1 MAYGIGQ
8 EIEELTELGVPALT
22 QMQSVNP
29 QLKYAL
35 ALQEATNIVNAAARE
50 RDMAMEQP
58 QPPQVVGQLE
68 QGLAER
74 LMPGAQQMAQQMPPQ
89 PMPMQ
94 PGVAGLPAPNMMM
107 AGGGIV
113 SFADG
118 GMPVGNNQPIPK
130 LMQKY
135 GSDVVMRFLEGQQ
148 RFRNIEGNVS
158 PQAREQ
164 FEMEKANFMS
174 GFPVEFIQDVLQTQS
189 GSLDISEEMASGGI
203 VGFAGPDGSYV
214 SKALMDSLIDAESG
228 GNPNA
233 VSRVGAQGL
242 TQVMPKTGRQPGFGV
257 TPLEDP
263 FDPEQNRA
271 FGEEYLSAMISRY
284 DGDVETALVAYNA
297 GYGNAD
303 NFLEAGKN
311 YDVLPRPGETRPYVD
326 KVLRNAETNSVKDLA
341 MSAADSAKDLIARRT
356 LNQEAETNNVRDR
369 AMSAADSAR
378 DLIARRTLN
387 QEAERG
393 DTSFS
398 MDGITNALENIVGA
412 TSSGERVSPG
422 EEAAIRRRALREEGV
437 PLGAPD
443 RELRMLLPELAESYD
458 AEQQAAAEAEMNLLD
473 AAQGRRD
480 AFFDLINKGMESS
493 EAEPVNYA
501 DEIGSAYRDLTGGAG
516 LNTLAQQMVAT
527 PTMAPVGVDAD
538 AEAEINLLNAA
549 QGRRD
554 SFLELLG
561 NAMGPAES
569 EEVSSYVPP
578 NKGDYGMVYGPGDML
593 RDANVP
599 NEYNPFSVLSPGN
612 ISDTVRSMRQKGAE
626 TVERRSALAEAN
638 PSLSTED
645 IAALDEQLQSNVT
658 SERNQTAPNLYQYG
672 TEDIVEEGQV
682 SPNLYQY
689 GTEEI
694 VEEDQNGNNV
704 VDEIIEQQM
713 ESEAIGGPGSDA
725 KYRTSEE
732 IIAAEE
738 GKDGVNTGSG
748 RYEVIGTDDNNLTA
762 QRPMSI
768 QEQYSQLTQPQSG
781 TEAFFDLLQTLG
793 GGAGRSKGYEAAG
806 IMQQAQ
812 DRDQLEQIEALA
824 LIEAQNR
831 ADAIDAQNQTD
842 QSRFID
848 RYIAANRGGEKTP
861 AQLGVEATQV
871 YLRANNIYAGQTN
884 RMADYSDQ
892 VSAILL
898 SPTNQLTL
906 AYNRAVRGEGP
917 QSQEAQAA
925 FAAILDQAQQVFE
938 AGQEVIN
945 E

>member
-74 LMPGAQQMAQQMPPQ
+74 LMPRAQQMAQQMPPQ

-341 MSAADSAKDLIARRT
+341 MSAADSAK
-356 LNQEAETNNVRDR
+356 
-369 AMSAADSAR
+369 

-725 KYRTSEE
+725 KFRTREE
-732 IIAAEE
+732 IIASEE
-738 GKDGVNTGSG
+738 GRDGVNTGSG

-812 DRDQLEQIEALA
+812 DRDQLEQVEALS

-831 ADAIDAQNQTD
+831 ADAITAQNQTD
-842 QSRFID
+842 MSRFVEN
-848 RYIAANRGGEKTP
+848 YITANAREGQTR
-861 AQLGVEATQV
+861 ADLFVEASQL
-871 YLRANNIYAGQTN
+871 YLTSRNIYAGQIDKA
-884 RMADYSDQ
+884 ADFRALVADRIADLADSRSRDYKRVRDAQGADSPE
-892 VSAILL
+892 AKALL
-898 SPTNQLTL
+898 N
-906 AYNRAVRGEGP
+906 EII
-917 QSQEAQAA
+917 QESRT
-925 FAAILDQAQQVFE
+925 IFE
-938 AGQEVIN
+938 AGETFGAN
-945 E
+945 

>member
-74 LMPGAQQMAQQMPPQ
+74 LMPRAQQMAQQMPPQ

-341 MSAADSAKDLIARRT
+341 MSAADSAK
-356 LNQEAETNNVRDR
+356 
-369 AMSAADSAR
+369 

-812 DRDQLEQIEALA
+812 DRDQLEQVEALS

-831 ADAIDAQNQTD
+831 ADAITAQNQTD
-842 QSRFID
+842 MSRFVEN
-848 RYIAANRGGEKTP
+848 YITANAREGQTR
-861 AQLGVEATQV
+861 ADLFVEASQL
-871 YLRANNIYAGQTN
+871 YLTSRNIYAGQIDKA
-884 RMADYSDQ
+884 ADFRALVADRIADLTDSRSRDYKRVRDAQGANSPE
-892 VSAILL
+892 AKALL
-898 SPTNQLTL
+898 DSII
-906 AYNRAVRGEGP
+906 
-917 QSQEAQAA
+917 QESRT
-925 FAAILDQAQQVFE
+925 IFE
-938 AGQEVIN
+938 AGEEFGAN
-945 E
+945 

>member
-74 LMPGAQQMAQQMPPQ
+74 LMPRAQQMAQQMPPQ

-341 MSAADSAKDLIARRT
+341 MSAADSA
-356 LNQEAETNNVRDR
+356 
-369 AMSAADSAR
+369 R

-561 NAMGPAES
+561 NAMEPAES

-626 TVERRSALAEAN
+626 TVERRRALAEAN

-713 ESEAIGGPGSDA
+713 ESEAKGVPGSDA
-725 KYRTSEE
+725 KFRTREE

-738 GKDGVNTGSG
+738 GRDGVNTGSG
-748 RYEVIGTDDNNLTA
+748 RYEVIGTGDNNSIA

-812 DRDQLEQIEALA
+812 DRDQLEQVEALS

-831 ADAIDAQNQTD
+831 ADAITAQNQTD
-842 QSRFID
+842 MSRFVEN
-848 RYIAANRGGEKTP
+848 YITANASEEQTR
-861 AQLGVEATQV
+861 ADLFVEASQL
-871 YLRANNIYAGQTN
+871 YLTSRNIYAGQIDKA
-884 RMADYSDQ
+884 ADFRALVADRIADLTDSRSRDYKRVRDAQGANSPE
-892 VSAILL
+892 AKALL
-898 SPTNQLTL
+898 DSII
-906 AYNRAVRGEGP
+906 
-917 QSQEAQAA
+917 QESRT
-925 FAAILDQAQQVFE
+925 IFE
-938 AGQEVIN
+938 AGEEFGAN
-945 E
+945 

>member
-74 LMPGAQQMAQQMPPQ
+74 LMPRAQQMAQQMPPQ

-356 LNQEAETNNVRDR
+356 LNQEAE
-369 AMSAADSAR
+369 
-378 DLIARRTLN
+378 
-387 QEAERG
+387 RG

-501 DEIGSAYRDLTGGAG
+501 DVWVSTHH
-516 LNTLAQQMVAT
+516 QQCLQKILVSCQ
-527 PTMAPVGVDAD
+527 
-538 AEAEINLLNAA
+538 NYLL
-549 QGRRD
+549 
-554 SFLELLG
+554 LE
-561 NAMGPAES
+561 P
-569 EEVSSYVPP
+569 
-578 NKGDYGMVYGPGDML
+578 
-593 RDANVP
+593 
-599 NEYNPFSVLSPGN
+599 
-612 ISDTVRSMRQKGAE
+612 
-626 TVERRSALAEAN
+626 
-638 PSLSTED
+638 
-645 IAALDEQLQSNVT
+645 
-658 SERNQTAPNLYQYG
+658 
-672 TEDIVEEGQV
+672 
-682 SPNLYQY
+682 
-689 GTEEI
+689 
-694 VEEDQNGNNV
+694 
-704 VDEIIEQQM
+704 
-713 ESEAIGGPGSDA
+713 
-725 KYRTSEE
+725 
-732 IIAAEE
+732 
-738 GKDGVNTGSG
+738 
-748 RYEVIGTDDNNLTA
+748 
-762 QRPMSI
+762 
-768 QEQYSQLTQPQSG
+768 
-781 TEAFFDLLQTLG
+781 
-793 GGAGRSKGYEAAG
+793 
-806 IMQQAQ
+806 
-812 DRDQLEQIEALA
+812 
-824 LIEAQNR
+824 
-831 ADAIDAQNQTD
+831 
-842 QSRFID
+842 
-848 RYIAANRGGEKTP
+848 
-861 AQLGVEATQV
+861 
-871 YLRANNIYAGQTN
+871 
-884 RMADYSDQ
+884 
-892 VSAILL
+892 
-898 SPTNQLTL
+898 
-906 AYNRAVRGEGP
+906 
-917 QSQEAQAA
+917 
-925 FAAILDQAQQVFE
+925 
-938 AGQEVIN
+938 
-945 E
+945 

>member
-341 MSAADSAKDLIARRT
+341 MSAADSA
-356 LNQEAETNNVRDR
+356 
-369 AMSAADSAR
+369 R

-626 TVERRSALAEAN
+626 TAERRRALAEAN

-704 VDEIIEQQM
+704 VDEIINQQ
-713 ESEAIGGPGSDA
+713 ERNEAIGGPGSDA
-725 KYRTSEE
+725 KFRTREE

-738 GKDGVNTGSG
+738 GRDGVNTGSG

-812 DRDQLEQIEALA
+812 DRDQLEQVEALS

-831 ADAIDAQNQTD
+831 ADAITAQNQTD
-842 QSRFID
+842 MSRFVEN
-848 RYIAANRGGEKTP
+848 YITANAREGQTR
-861 AQLGVEATQV
+861 ADLFVEASQL
-871 YLRANNIYAGQTN
+871 YLTSRNIYAGQIDKA
-884 RMADYSDQ
+884 ADFRALVADRIADLADSRSRDYKRVRDAQGADSPE
-892 VSAILL
+892 AKALL
-898 SPTNQLTL
+898 N
-906 AYNRAVRGEGP
+906 EII
-917 QSQEAQAA
+917 QESRT
-925 FAAILDQAQQVFE
+925 IFE
-938 AGQEVIN
+938 AGETFGAN
-945 E
+945 

>member
-1 MAYGIGQ
+1 
-8 EIEELTELGVPALT
+8 
-22 QMQSVNP
+22 
-29 QLKYAL
+29 
-35 ALQEATNIVNAAARE
+35 
-50 RDMAMEQP
+50 
-58 QPPQVVGQLE
+58 
-68 QGLAER
+68 
-74 LMPGAQQMAQQMPPQ
+74 
-89 PMPMQ
+89 
-94 PGVAGLPAPNMMM
+94 
-107 AGGGIV
+107 
-113 SFADG
+113 
-118 GMPVGNNQPIPK
+118 
-130 LMQKY
+130 
-135 GSDVVMRFLEGQQ
+135 
-148 RFRNIEGNVS
+148 
-158 PQAREQ
+158 
-164 FEMEKANFMS
+164 
-174 GFPVEFIQDVLQTQS
+174 
-189 GSLDISEEMASGGI
+189 
-203 VGFAGPDGSYV
+203 
-214 SKALMDSLIDAESG
+214 
-228 GNPNA
+228 
-233 VSRVGAQGL
+233 
-242 TQVMPKTGRQPGFGV
+242 MPKTGRQPGFGV

-326 KVLRNAETNSVKDLA
+326 KVLRNAETNSVKDL
-341 MSAADSAKDLIARRT
+341 
-356 LNQEAETNNVRDR
+356 

-626 TVERRSALAEAN
+626 TAERRRALAEAN

-672 TEDIVEEGQV
+672 TEDIVEEL
-682 SPNLYQY
+682 S
-689 GTEEI
+689 
-694 VEEDQNGNNV
+694 
-704 VDEIIEQQM
+704 
-713 ESEAIGGPGSDA
+713 
-725 KYRTSEE
+725 
-732 IIAAEE
+732 
-738 GKDGVNTGSG
+738 
-748 RYEVIGTDDNNLTA
+748 
-762 QRPMSI
+762 
-768 QEQYSQLTQPQSG
+768 
-781 TEAFFDLLQTLG
+781 
-793 GGAGRSKGYEAAG
+793 
-806 IMQQAQ
+806 
-812 DRDQLEQIEALA
+812 
-824 LIEAQNR
+824 LIH
-831 ADAIDAQNQTD
+831 I
-842 QSRFID
+842 
-848 RYIAANRGGEKTP
+848 
-861 AQLGVEATQV
+861 
-871 YLRANNIYAGQTN
+871 
-884 RMADYSDQ
+884 
-892 VSAILL
+892 
-898 SPTNQLTL
+898 
-906 AYNRAVRGEGP
+906 
-917 QSQEAQAA
+917 
-925 FAAILDQAQQVFE
+925 
-938 AGQEVIN
+938 
-945 E
+945 

>member
-341 MSAADSAKDLIARRT
+341 MSAADSA
-356 LNQEAETNNVRDR
+356 
-369 AMSAADSAR
+369 R

-672 TEDIVEEGQV
+672 TE
-682 SPNLYQY
+682 
-689 GTEEI
+689 EI

-812 DRDQLEQIEALA
+812 DRDQLEQVEALS

-831 ADAIDAQNQTD
+831 ADAITAQNQTD
-842 QSRFID
+842 MSRFVEN
-848 RYIAANRGGEKTP
+848 YITANAREGQTR
-861 AQLGVEATQV
+861 ADLFVEASQL
-871 YLRANNIYAGQTN
+871 YLTSRNIYAGQIDKA
-884 RMADYSDQ
+884 ADFRALVADRIADLTDSRSRDYKRVRDAQGANSPE
-892 VSAILL
+892 AKALL
-898 SPTNQLTL
+898 DSII
-906 AYNRAVRGEGP
+906 
-917 QSQEAQAA
+917 QESRT
-925 FAAILDQAQQVFE
+925 IFE
-938 AGQEVIN
+938 AGEEFGAN
-945 E
+945 